1 MRKSACAVAIG
12 VKRTWLFALHMFAY
26 DSKRTCSESFQLDHL
41 IGKSDDHTDKE
52 AARWGGLL
60 HS

>member
-1 MRKSACAVAIG
+1 LG